1 MINNMEISVMG
12 EKKSIT
18 TGITYKDL
26 ADDYRD
32 KFNYSILLAK
42 VGNTYKELSEYVI
55 NTKEDIRFVD

>member
-12 EKKSIT
+12 EKRTVT

-32 KFNYSILLAK
+32 
-42 VGNTYKELSEYVI
+42 
-55 NTKEDIRFVD
+55 R